1 MKNIDSEKN
10 IILRNKKE
18 KYLEKKKINGKNMTN
33 IIRESNACTNKMTTI
48 WIKKNLE
55 RKKRKNKNMKI

>member
-18 KYLEKKKINGKNMTN
+18 KYLEKKKEINGKNMTN
-33 IIRESNACTNKMTTI
+33 IIRERNTCTNKMTTT
-48 WIKKNLE
+48 WIKKT
-55 RKKRKNKNMKI
+55 